1 MAFNKSH
8 IVVLD
13 AATMRGPLLR
23 PKFAH
28 RWTEYPLSNPQE
40 TTRRIKN
47 AHILIINKV
56 VITAKDIAAA
66 PHLKLIAITA
76 TGVNNINL
84 EACKKH
90 AVCV

>member
-28 RWTEYPLSNPQE
+28 RWTN
-40 TTRRIKN
+40 TRLAIPKKQHGASKRTHPYYQQSRHYGERHCRR
-47 AHILIINKV
+47 AS
-56 VITAKDIAAA
+56 
-66 PHLKLIAITA
+66 LKTHRH
-76 TGVNNINL
+76 NRNRRQ
-84 EACKKH
+84 
-90 AVCV
+90 